1 MAQVWVEV
9 EENPNAPYLP
19 LQVFEARG
27 ETRHAPALRVE
38 SVAGG
43 EGPHEVVGWCSEAG
57 GSPCEVTYTEVSDS
71 GAAVSV
77 LVMGGDYGIR
87 MRPANDPAPWSLN
100 DPAQRGEQYMLL
112 PPDAG
117 IDPIRGPCRNE
128 GGAGGKD
135 AGAHR

>member
-19 LQVFEARG
+19 MQVFEARG
-27 ETRHAPALRVE
+27 ETRRAPALRVE

-43 EGPHEVVGWCSEAG
+43 EGPHEVVGWCSDAD

-71 GAAVSV
+71 GAAVSI
-77 LVMGGDYGIR
+77 LDMGGDYGIR
-87 MRPANDPAPWSLN
+87 MRPTESSSPWSLQ

-112 PPDAG
+112 PPDVG
-117 IDPIRGPCRNE
+117 VSPMQGR
-128 GGAGGKD
+128 
-135 AGAHR
+135 